1 MKYYIITYFS
11 SIFNTF
17 LLKFLPEHYII
28 RNIVSSELTIQICL
42 LLHLFISAKHKN
54 LNNLIFKIL
63 LKSFHNQH
71 QLVIIAKCNSKLF
84 RKEIPTFHPP
94 RIDTKPIK
102 SSESEHFPYWS
113 YLGKTRYRHYISP
126 QKGRS
131 RAPFD
136 CDLFKNIEEGKD
148 VAGHTRPW
156 SMALDISGARSP

>member
-84 RKEIPTFHPP
+84 RKEIPFIPLESTRNPSNPPSWNTFLIDRIWERHVIGIISALKRGDLEP
-94 RIDTKPIK
+94 RSIAI
-102 SSESEHFPYWS
+102 Y
-113 YLGKTRYRHYISP
+113 
-126 QKGRS
+126 S
-131 RAPFD
+131 R
-136 CDLFKNIEEGKD
+136 I
-148 VAGHTRPW
+148 
-156 SMALDISGARSP
+156 